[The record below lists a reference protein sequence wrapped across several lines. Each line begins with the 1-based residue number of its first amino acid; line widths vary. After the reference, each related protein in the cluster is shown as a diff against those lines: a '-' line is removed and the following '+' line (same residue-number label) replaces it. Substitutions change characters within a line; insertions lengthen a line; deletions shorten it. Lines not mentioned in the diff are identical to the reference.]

1 VQRDLLHYPA
11 AEAPDPTAIWLTAAE
26 GVFALDGAMVPGP
39 SPTFRL
45 RPGAATVVSA
55 SCCQQAV
62 LTRRPRPLDGRLL
75 DHCGLRLILSGAMGV
90 GESGNLELAAPGD
103 LVFIDLSQPVR
114 LEYAG
119 KEPTAELTLWVPR
132 GHQAI
137 GSRAPGSLHGRL
149 LRAGDPAAAVVG
161 AALRALHAELDR
173 LAPPDL
179 DQLVG
184 GIFGLGMTRMLASAD
199 AAAPP
204 PSGLESFAT
213 ICRYIE
219 TNLAASDL
227 GVARL
232 ARTFGLSRA
241 SLYRLFEPVGGVASY
256 VRARRL
262 NRARQ
267 ELLAAGLDNR
277 RIGPIAFQSGF
288 RSVAA
293 FNRAFREAY
302 GEPPRD
308 ARKHRART
316 PSASPVTSAEI
327 GTLAAALLRI
337 VP

>member
-1 VQRDLLHYPA
+1 
-11 AEAPDPTAIWLTAAE
+11 
-26 GVFALDGAMVPGP
+26 
-39 SPTFRL
+39 
-45 RPGAATVVSA
+45 
-55 SCCQQAV
+55 V

-232 ARTFGLSRA
+232 ARTFGKSCWQRGSTIVGSVRLPFRA
-241 SLYRLFEPVGGVASY
+241 AFAASPHSIGPSARPMASPRATRANTARGHLPRRRSLRPRSARSPPPCFASCHEE
-256 VRARRL
+256 RRQRCL
-262 NRARQ
+262 NTTDARQ
-267 ELLAAGLDNR
+267 DRSGRLARALLCR
-277 RIGPIAFQSGF
+277 RRGPQRYCEHRPSIHCGTGGF
-288 RSVAA
+288 RDS
-293 FNRAFREAY
+293 R
-302 GEPPRD
+302 
-308 ARKHRART
+308 
-316 PSASPVTSAEI
+316 SALKVNINGQRRVNLRRYCRSIICDE
-327 GTLAAALLRI
+327 LAGFI
-337 VP
+337 HVVIN